1 MEKIRIT
8 NSKAKEESP
17 RYRCPKCGASKFC
30 ATAHVTQ
37 DWRLDESG
45 RYEKTINDFVEQ
57 PIIQMKTIFG
67 IAADVILALLAVNFV
82 FMKRIAQPIRS
93 RNSAMFSIIIR

>member
-37 DWRLDESG
+37 IGGSMNPVDTKRRSMILS
-45 RYEKTINDFVEQ
+45 KQ
-57 PIIQMKTIFG
+57 PIIQMKTISG